1 MIIVDNFVRFNQ
13 LQLQLHTY
21 TLLYDT
27 NMIVKNQSHVCQVDN
42 RAGKHEYHLDSH
54 DFCKSNKDSKHTSIT
69 PGFLGEEHTR

>member
-1 MIIVDNFVRFNQ
+1 M
-13 LQLQLHTY
+13 
-21 TLLYDT
+21 
-27 NMIVKNQSHVCQVDN
+27 KNQSHVCQVDN